1 MRFPGHRP
9 LAYLGVFL
17 LCAAT
22 LALAMLMPHVLSV
35 RMGHSLMYMVVPAAL
50 LGLGAGGSSIAL
62 RSPGR
67 LRRENADG
75 KIGSYAFAAG
85 LATSVCALMM
95 TRVTFDPKQ
104 MAGEPLHLI
113 SLALICCILSVPF
126 FCAGLA
132 ISSAISSYRQH
143 IGAVC
148 FAGLLG
154 AGGIALV
161 MPWCLAAYREDQL
174 IAGFSLLLAS
184 AAACFWLSQTIG
196 GASMRGGAQALFALV
211 LVGLGLLSGVAN
223 PRIIVGPMSP
233 ESPTADAG
241 LAVLRARGIAE
252 PGVMTV
258 SVRRGDAT
266 RIPPTHSDG
275 RRDAREAGARA
286 QRFDLIQLNGVDTP
300 GTLRPEG
307 SAPSASHLYTEEAV
321 ADFLAAT
328 TDGGLVSYS
337 RLVFLTRETLRLA
350 APAVAALEEK
360 GHADAYRHVVVLQD
374 DRLPLRW
381 ATLVISNQPLSEG
394 DLAATRTFCQ
404 EAGFTVLFDPTT
416 SNQNVFDDCLRRA
429 AASRTDFFA
438 AYPYDVRP
446 VTDASPFFFDHFEWS
461 RLWTAATLGSLLARE
476 ILPVDL
482 LALLIAMAQ
491 TVLFGALF
499 ILRPLASFERGL
511 VDRTTVGPLVYF
523 SALGA
528 GFVALQIALT
538 HKLALFAGHSAYG
551 LTLVVPATL
560 IAAGF
565 GALTVRPHTKPLRR
579 LSWLFVVTPLLI
591 VGTWWFVTF
600 GTDNFL
606 AQSVNVRT
614 AIAIATV
621 TPVAFAL
628 GMALPCGIRLV
639 DQHRPEL
646 VPWTFAV
653 SALASV
659 FGATATIVLAMQ
671 TSFPTVLLTVA
682 GLCTLGFFFLRATYQ
697 PDPDHA
703 AADIV
708 QLDDLH

>member
-22 LALAMLMPHVLSV
+22 LALALAMPRVLAATMEHHFTYLV
-35 RMGHSLMYMVVPAAL
+35 IPAAL
-50 LGLGAGGSSIAL
+50 LGLGAGGTSIAL
-62 RSPGR
+62 RNAGR

-75 KIGSYAFAAG
+75 KIGSYTFAAG
-85 LATSVCALMM
+85 LATPLCYLMM
-95 TRVTFDPKQ
+95 TRVTFDPQQ
-104 MAGEPLHLI
+104 MASEPLHLI
-113 SLALICCILSVPF
+113 SLVLICCILSVPF

-154 AGGIALV
+154 AGGSALV
-161 MPWCLAAYREDQL
+161 MPWCLEAYGGDHL
-174 IAGFSLLLAS
+174 IFALPLLLAG

-196 GASMRGGAQALFALV
+196 SASMWGGAQALFALV
-211 LVGLGLLSGVAN
+211 LVGLGLFSGWAH
-223 PRIIVGPMSP
+223 PRFIVGPLSP
-233 ESPTADAG
+233 ESPIKEAG

-258 SVRRGDAT
+258 SERRG
-266 RIPPTHSDG
+266 
-275 RRDAREAGARA
+275 AREASARP
-286 QRFDLIQLNGVDTP
+286 QRFDLVQLNGVDTP
-300 GTLRPEG
+300 GTLRPEA

-328 TDGGLVSYS
+328 SDAGMVSYS

-350 APAVAALEEK
+350 ATAVAALEKK
-360 GHADAYRHVVVLQD
+360 GHTDAHRHVVVLQD
-374 DRLPLRW
+374 DQL
-381 ATLVISNQPLSEG
+381 ATLLISSQPLSEG
-394 DLAATRTFCQ
+394 DLAATRSFCHDS
-404 EAGFTVLFDPTT
+404 GFTMLFDPAT
-416 SNQNVFDDCLRRA
+416 SSQNVFDDCLRRA
-429 AASRTDFFA
+429 AASRADFFA
-438 AYPYDVRP
+438 AYAYDVRP
-446 VTDASPFFFDHFEWS
+446 VTDASPFFFDDFKWS
-461 RLWTAATLGSLLARE
+461 RLWRAVTHGGLLSRAV
-476 ILPVDL
+476 LPVGL
-482 LALLIAMAQ
+482 LTLLVAMAQ
-491 TVLFGALF
+491 TLLFGALF

-538 HKLALFAGHSAYG
+538 HKLALFSGHPAHG

-565 GALTVRPHTKPLRR
+565 GALAVRPHTKPQRR
-579 LSWLFVVTPLLI
+579 LSLLFAVTPPLI

-600 GTDNFL
+600 GIDNFL
-606 AQSVNVRT
+606 AHSETMRT
-614 AIAIATV
+614 TIAIATV
-621 TPVAFAL
+621 TPVALAL
-628 GMALPCGIRLV
+628 GMAFPTGIRLV

-659 FGATATIVLAMQ
+659 FGATAAIVLAMQ
-671 TSFPTVLLTVA
+671 TSFPTVILTVA
-682 GLCTLGFFFLRATYQ
+682 GLCALGFFFLRATYQ
-697 PDPDHA
+697 PDLDHA